1 MQYKTN
7 DYRAN
12 NISRYEKC
20 PVNQHITSFRGIG
33 HTYYIIKP
41 SNPKSIAFLLYL
53 QFDFIRSLEYTIV
66 DERSCKVIY
75 EVIMMEYLSI
85 KQTSEKWGIIV
96 RRIQVLC
103 TDGRIPGATKFGLY
117 WTIPVDAGK
126 L

>member
-41 SNPKSIAFLLYL
+41 SNPKRIAFLLHL
-53 QFDFIRSLEYTIV
+53 QFDFIRGLEYTIV
-66 DERSCKVIY
+66 NECSCKVIY

-85 KQTSEKWGIIV
+85 KQTLEKGGIIV
-96 RRIQVLC
+96 RRI
-103 TDGRIPGATKFGLY
+103 
-117 WTIPVDAGK
+117 
-126 L
+126 